1 MQICTT
7 AGGSESLKIAQPTFT
22 PQSSQ
27 HGVFQYNPTMVLLKT
42 HKQKAGGAARPFP
55 MQLREPAAGIGLQ
68 FKVWSPRSVS
78 QHDALKNF
86 SISRPSLRRGFA

>member
-27 HGVFQYNPTMVLLKT
+27 HGVFQYNPSMVLLKT
-42 HKQKAGGAARPFP
+42 HKQKAGGAARAFP
-55 MQLREPAAGIGLQ
+55 MQLREPA
-68 FKVWSPRSVS
+68 RR
-78 QHDALKNF
+78 ALACSLKF
-86 SISRPSLRRGFA
+86 GRPEAYLSMMR